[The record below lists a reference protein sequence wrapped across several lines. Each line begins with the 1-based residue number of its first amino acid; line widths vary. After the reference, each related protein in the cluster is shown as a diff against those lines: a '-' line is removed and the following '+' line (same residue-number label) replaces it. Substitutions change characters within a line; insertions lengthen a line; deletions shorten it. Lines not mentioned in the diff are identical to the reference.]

1 MQMKII
7 GRLRFFVF
15 VGLIFLFVDNL
26 SFEEFDYFFIVNILF
41 AEASL
46 YIPAIINSNPKS

>member
-1 MQMKII
+1 MKII
-7 GRLRFFVF
+7 DQLRFFVF

-46 YIPAIINSNPKS
+46 YIPATINSNPKS

>member
-1 MQMKII
+1 MKII

-15 VGLIFLFVDNL
+15 IGLKFLFVDNL
-26 SFEEFDYFFIVNILF
+26 SFEEFNYFFIVNILF

-46 YIPAIINSNPKS
+46 NIPAIINSNPIS